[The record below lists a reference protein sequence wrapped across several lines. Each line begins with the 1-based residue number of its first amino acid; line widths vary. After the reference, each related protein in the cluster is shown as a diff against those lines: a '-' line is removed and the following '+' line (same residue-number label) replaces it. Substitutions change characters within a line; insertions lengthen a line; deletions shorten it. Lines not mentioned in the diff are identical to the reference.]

1 MMAYTHKGDKPVQGL
16 QRDTSGDE
24 GGGTN
29 PVVRMGARSMGTS
42 FAGRQAHGPQKA
54 AAARQVLQIAVWR
67 ADAVT
72 FVCWWCATLETT
84 GLERHVLSLWL
95 HHTQLE

>member
-1 MMAYTHKGDKPVQGL
+1 MLAYTHGGDKTVQAL

-29 PVVRMGARSMGTS
+29 PVVRTGLSLGGHHLQ
-42 FAGRQAHGPQKA
+42 AGKARQAHGPQKA
-54 AAARQVLQIAVWR
+54 AAVRQVLQIAVWR

-72 FVCWWCATLETT
+72 FVCWWCATL
-84 GLERHVLSLWL
+84 
-95 HHTQLE
+95 